1 MAYDRYDSRRGGRG
15 RHSGDRF
22 TTDRDQD
29 FGRDHGRRDDERGF
43 IERAG
48 DEIRSWFGDDDD
60 EGRFRGDRDE
70 AIRRRR
76 RDREAGRF
84 LGRDDD
90 DEGFVTTSGY
100 REEGRES
107 GRGRFWSGTGMGD
120 RERDYRPMTG
130 DYGRS
135 RREREDS
142 QAGRDPHRSSFAGS
156 QERSIHDP
164 HYDQWRKRQMDELD
178 RDYDDYRRENQS
190 RFESEFGSWR
200 ERRQQKRQML
210 RTVRENMEVVGSD
223 DELLGTVDRVAGD
236 RIILAK
242 SDPDSGGVHH
252 SLTCSD
258 IERVDDN
265 RVILSMKAE
274 DARKS
279 WRDESRERAL
289 FEREDQGE
297 AGPRMLDRSFSG
309 TYR

>member
-1 MAYDRYDSRRGGRG
+1 MAYDRHDSRRGERG
-15 RHSGDRF
+15 RYPSDRF
-22 TTDRDQD
+22 VSDRDRE
-29 FGRDHGRRDDERGF
+29 FGRDYGGREEERGF
-43 IERAG
+43 FERAG

-60 EGRFRGDRDE
+60 DGRFRDDREEMIRRRHQDREPGRFSSSSGMGDRD
-70 AIRRRR
+70 RQ
-76 RDREAGRF
+76 
-84 LGRDDD
+84 
-90 DEGFVTTSGY
+90 
-100 REEGRES
+100 
-107 GRGRFWSGTGMGD
+107 
-120 RERDYRPMTG
+120 RERDYRPITG

-135 RREREDS
+135 RSERDDS
-142 QAGRDPHRSSFAGS
+142 QWGRDPYRSTSFAGS
-156 QERSIHDP
+156 SERSLHDP
-164 HYDQWRKRQMDELD
+164 HYDQWRKRQLDELD
-178 RDYDDYRRENQS
+178 RDYDEYRRENQS

-210 RTVRENMEVVGSD
+210 GTVREQMEVVGSD

-258 IERVDDN
+258 IERIDGN